1 MQYSQIELL
10 ICQMARL
17 LEDGC
22 TLAVGTGM
30 PCAAAMLAQKTT
42 APHLT
47 LFFEAGGIGPQ
58 LPEMPITVG
67 NSRTF
72 YKGISA
78 SSLAEIMETSQR
90 GLLDYSLLGGA
101 QIDMYGNLNT
111 TFIGDDHDKPN
122 VRLAGS
128 GGANDLASTS
138 WRFIIIMRHEKRR
151 FVTKLD
157 FLTSPGYLTG
167 KGAREKAGLAP
178 GGGPYKVVTNF
189 AVLGFEEE
197 TKRMQVETIHPG
209 VTKEEIIAETG
220 FELLWSPQ
228 ITESAPPTE
237 EELRILRAEVDP
249 NRYVL
254 GRAFKVG
261 KSEVF

>member
-1 MQYSQIELL
+1 MQYSKIELL

-42 APHLT
+42 APNLL
-47 LFFEAGGIGPQ
+47 LFFEAGGIGP
-58 LPEMPITVG
+58 LLTEMPITVG

-78 SSLAEIMETSQR
+78 SSMTEVMETSQR
-90 GLLDYSLLGGA
+90 GMLDYSLLGGA
-101 QIDMYGNLNT
+101 QIDMYGNLNS
-111 TFIGDDHDKPN
+111 TFVGKDHDKPD
-122 VRLAGS
+122 VRFPGS

-138 WRFIIIMRHEKRR
+138 WRSIIIMRHGKRR
-151 FVTKLD
+151 FVKKLD

-167 KGAREKAGLAP
+167 KGAREEVGLP
-178 GGGPYKVVTNF
+178 QGSGPYKVVTNL
-189 AVLGFEEE
+189 AVLGFDEE
-197 TKRMQVETIHPG
+197 TKRMQVETVHPG
-209 VTKEEIIAETG
+209 VTKEEIIAETS

-228 ITESAPPTE
+228 ITESAPPTK
-237 EELRILRAEVDP
+237 EELHILRTEVDP
-249 NRYVL
+249 NLYVL
-254 GRAFKVG
+254 NRGFK
-261 KSEVF
+261 

>member
-1 MQYSQIELL
+1 MQYSKIELL

-42 APHLT
+42 APNLL
-47 LFFEAGGIGPQ
+47 LFFEAGGIGP
-58 LPEMPITVG
+58 LLTEMPITVG

-78 SSLAEIMETSQR
+78 SSMTEVMETSQR
-90 GLLDYSLLGGA
+90 GMLDYSLLGGA
-101 QIDMYGNLNT
+101 QIDMYGNLNS
-111 TFIGDDHDKPN
+111 TFVGKDHDKPD
-122 VRLAGS
+122 VRFPGS

-138 WRFIIIMRHEKRR
+138 WRSIIIMRHGKRR
-151 FVTKLD
+151 FVKKLD

-167 KGAREKAGLAP
+167 KGAREEVGLP
-178 GGGPYKVVTNF
+178 QGSGPYKVVTNL
-189 AVLGFEEE
+189 AVLGFDEE
-197 TKRMQVETIHPG
+197 TKRMQVETVHPG
-209 VTKEEIIAETG
+209 VTREEIIAETS

-228 ITESAPPTE
+228 ITESAPPTK
-237 EELRILRAEVDP
+237 EELHILRTEVDP
-249 NRYVL
+249 NLYVL
-254 GRAFKVG
+254 NRGFK
-261 KSEVF
+261 